1 MEDLQP
7 LRSGRTWSSCVW
19 ITGEFKQAIDLFTFA
34 EIFRNVQR
42 QPIEK
47 GATTLRGAAA
57 PHTTTR
63 DRQAALV
70 PSIIPD
76 GQGKR
81 KPRSGEKE

>member
-1 MEDLQP
+1 MGDLQP
-7 LRSGRTWSSCVW
+7 LRFWRTESSCVG
-19 ITGEFKQAIDLFTFA
+19 ITGEFKQAIDLFSFA
-34 EIFRNVQR
+34 EIFRNMQS

-63 DRQAALV
+63 DRQTAPV
-70 PSIIPD
+70 PSIILD
-76 GQGKR
+76 GQGER